1 MPVFRYQAVD
11 KRGRN
16 LTGMMPAMDESNL
29 EQRLRHIGLWL
40 TEAALDKVSVAGDSV
55 PKYARPLSEVLQK
68 HIDPET
74 GLVTLPGGGPPRATM
89 DPALLQDAPPSA
101 MASLGFR
108 FLVKG
113 PATASPTCAVTHT
126 PTCGLPDPP
135 AT

>member
-1 MPVFRYQAVD
+1 MKTYFAPWESGVESTLDGDGVRETGIVTVAITVF
-11 KRGRN
+11 
-16 LTGMMPAMDESNL
+16 E
-29 EQRLRHIGLWL
+29 
-40 TEAALDKVSVAGDSV
+40 AGDSV

-74 GLVTLPGGGPPRATM
+74 GLITLPGGGPPRATM

-108 FLVKG
+108 FRVKG
-113 PATASPTCAVTHT
+113 PATASPTCAVPHT

>member
-1 MPVFRYQAVD
+1 MKTYFAPWESGVESTLDGDGVRETGIVTVAITVF
-11 KRGRN
+11 
-16 LTGMMPAMDESNL
+16 E
-29 EQRLRHIGLWL
+29 
-40 TEAALDKVSVAGDSV
+40 AGDSV

>member
-1 MPVFRYQAVD
+1 MKTYFAPWESGVESTLDGDGVRETGIVTVAVTVF
-11 KRGRN
+11 
-16 LTGMMPAMDESNL
+16 E
-29 EQRLRHIGLWL
+29 
-40 TEAALDKVSVAGDSV
+40 AGDSV

-68 HIDPET
+68 HIDPGT
-74 GLVTLPGGGPPRATM
+74 GLITLPGGSSPRATM